1 MPLRLGAKNRA
12 LVIDVLFLM
21 FMSILFSTLS
31 KEAVERLVLVMYII
45 VLSALLGISVW
56 LSLVLQ
62 QQRKRLLFLACAATA
77 MGIAILAAGLG
88 GML

>member
-1 MPLRLGAKNRA
+1 MSLRLGAKNRA
-12 LVIDVLFLM
+12 IVIDVLFLV
-21 FMSILFSTLS
+21 FISILFSTLS
-31 KEAVERLVLVMYII
+31 QEAVERLVLVMYII

-56 LSLVLQ
+56 LSLLLR
-62 QQRKRLLFLACAATA
+62 QQRKWLLFLACAATP